1 MKKMEYIAGIDE
13 AGRGPVIGPL
23 VMAGVKIK
31 RDKEKKLTEIGVK
44 DSKLLSPSMR
54 KKLFDKIK
62 KISDDVFVVKINP
75 KEIDETLFGDESN
88 LNLLEAEKIAF
99 IVNKLKPDKVY
110 IDCPSVNIEKYK
122 KTLVGMIKT
131 KTDIVLEHKADVKY
145 AVVSAASIIAK
156 VIRDNE
162 IKEIE
167 KRIGKKIGSGYPSD
181 PITQEFLEKYS
192 EKYKDIFRKSWKTY
206 TNIVKKK
213 MQKKLFDF

>member
-1 MKKMEYIAGIDE
+1 MKYIAGIDE

-31 RDKEKKLTEIGVK
+31 RDKEKKLIDIGVK

-54 KKLFDKIK
+54 KRLFDKIK

-192 EKYKDIFRKSWKTY
+192 ERYKDIFRKSWKTY